1 MTTPKDPSR
10 EARGLSTHILPT
22 SGTMIG
28 VSATLIG
35 LVKIAE
41 VRIGPSHVDEYAALT
56 TLLFLISAITSYMSM
71 RYSARRRLSLRCE
84 LIADQTFLIG
94 LVSIAAIAIF
104 FAYEII

>member
-1 MTTPKDPSR
+1 MIPKRDRP
-10 EARGLSTHILPT
+10 GLSTHILPA

-41 VRIGPSHVDEYAALT
+41 ERIGPSHVDEYAALA
-56 TLLFLISAITSYMSM
+56 TLLFLASAITSYVSM
-71 RYSARRRLSLRCE
+71 RHSDRTALSERCE
-84 LIADQTFLIG
+84 LIADQTFLAGLIG
-94 LVSIAAIAIF
+94 ITMISIF